1 MNAQNSYFSIL
12 ILRECI
18 KLYFLYFIF
27 LLECIFKIPPMLLNV
42 VWMPLRMYDAYANV

>member
-27 LLECIFKIPPMLLNV
+27 LLECIFKISPCVIECSM
-42 VWMPLRMYDAYANV
+42 DAFEDV